1 MTGFGRLRGFAAPR
15 RPAHSAPASSRSSIL
30 PTQQYTSDV
39 PSGDNVG
46 VNQVDQSRLD
56 WQKAQAELQLALAE
70 LERRVAAGGGALELA
85 DARDTADRRKKLAD
99 DLLNRYIT
107 QLGKS

>member
-1 MTGFGRLRGFAAPR
+1 
-15 RPAHSAPASSRSSIL
+15 
-30 PTQQYTSDV
+30 
-39 PSGDNVG
+39 
-46 VNQVDQSRLD
+46 LD

-70 LERRVAAGGGALELA
+70 LERRVAAGDGISELME
-85 DARDTADRRKKLAD
+85 ARDTVARRQRLTD